1 MRHSLRRSHRA
12 FWNQI
17 TVAWLATFLIG
28 AMTYSAAQAAPVPDF
43 TLQLLDGTTTS
54 LKANRGKPLLV
65 NFFHSK

>member
-1 MRHSLRRSHRA
+1 MRRSLRQPHAA
-12 FWNQI
+12 FWIQI

-28 AMTYSAAQAAPVPDF
+28 AITYSAAQAAPVPDF
-43 TLQLLDGTTTS
+43 TLHLLDGKTTS